1 MTDEVRQIQK
11 ASWLFLGRAL
21 FMLAN
26 FLFGAPSI
34 GFLSSRFMMWTAL
47 VAGLVAGVGAMQCVI
62 YLKRR
67 NLALPGVTVA
77 AVIVGGLTFLGS
89 ALIVAYG
96 ISSMAS

>member
-1 MTDEVRQIQK
+1 MSDEVRQIQR
-11 ASWLFLGRAL
+11 ASWLFLGLAL
-21 FMLAN
+21 FMLAS

-47 VAGLVAGVGAMQCVI
+47 VAGLVAGVGAIQCVI

-67 NLALPGVTVA
+67 NLAIPGITVA

>member
-11 ASWLFLGRAL
+11 ASWLFLGLAL

-77 AVIVGGLTFLGS
+77 AVIVGGLTFVGS
-89 ALIVAYG
+89 ALIVGYG
-96 ISSMAS
+96 ISSIAN